1 MTRAVLH
8 LALERGVIGEF
19 SAMDL
24 AEHGEEAHGGSGIA
38 GSVFRQLAEAQIIA
52 PVGAFIDGEF
62 YQRRVRNAA
71 GNPVGVWR
79 LAEHG
84 LAAALLERMG
94 GAAMRV
100 DQLEME
106 PDSRAVRAVHVRL
119 LDIKFHFLLCG
130 GIYIIVAALQAQR
143 VLGRRDET
151 GEIPSRRILV

>member
-1 MTRAVLH
+1 MIAVGVRSQEAEGRRAAAPGSDVILTEWTWKTPAMRTMTRAVLH

-100 DQLEME
+100 DQLEM
-106 PDSRAVRAVHVRL
+106 AM
-119 LDIKFHFLLCG
+119 G
-130 GIYIIVAALQAQR
+130 GM
-143 VLGRRDET
+143 
-151 GEIPSRRILV
+151 